1 MFLSILKTLKKNAAC
16 NLFPAHLQVS
26 VQVQRTTFS
35 RSILVANEMYIGNDF
50 PIVLFVQY
58 ELIRKNSLI

>member
-1 MFLSILKTLKKNAAC
+1 MRLVIYFQPICRSQL
-16 NLFPAHLQVS
+16 
-26 VQVQRTTFS
+26 QVQRTTFS